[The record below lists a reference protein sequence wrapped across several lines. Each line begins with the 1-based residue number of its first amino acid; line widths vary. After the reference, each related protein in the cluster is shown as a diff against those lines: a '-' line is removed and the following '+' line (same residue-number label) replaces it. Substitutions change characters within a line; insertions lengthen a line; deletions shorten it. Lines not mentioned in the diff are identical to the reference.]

1 MKRKSLGMLT
11 MAALLTTCVAGYAAD
26 KQGWSIEITP
36 YIWAAGLEGD
46 ATINGHETEFEK
58 EVGDLFDAM
67 EVGGSLLTVV
77 QYNRL
82 LLWGQLDGFSLS
94 TDELEVDDRPEG
106 GSLDTDL
113 MLAELAV
120 GVQIDGF
127 AEGQTF
133 DILVG
138 ARMTTLEAEL
148 TTFADGST
156 QSSDVDMVDPM
167 LVLRPSIPIFPS
179 KIKGLT
185 FNPTVA
191 IGGGGD
197 SDLVFELFPQI
208 QYQFADIFV
217 ARLGYRTVG
226 YRFVGEE
233 NEDNEL
239 NIRLAGLT
247 AGGGVKC

>member
-1 MKRKSLGMLT
+1 MKMKKLSMMV
-11 MAALLTTCVAGYAAD
+11 MAALLSTGVAGFAAE
-26 KQGWSIEITP
+26 KGWSFELTP

-46 ATINGHETEFEK
+46 ATINGQETDFEK
-58 EVGDLFDAM
+58 DFSDIVDAV
-67 EVGGSLLTVV
+67 EIGGSLLAVV

-94 TDELEVDDRPEG
+94 TDEMDVEDQPQG
-106 GSLDTDL
+106 GRLDTDL

-120 GVQIDGF
+120 GVQIDGW

-138 ARMTTLEAEL
+138 ARMTSIEADL
-148 TTFADGST
+148 TVYGRGTR
-156 QSSDVDMVDPM
+156 SSDVDLVDPM
-167 LVLRPSIPIFPS
+167 LVVRPSIPIFPS
-179 KIKGLT
+179 KIKGLC
-185 FNPTVA
+185 FNPTLA

-208 QYQFADIFV
+208 QYTFADHFV
-217 ARLGYRTVG
+217 ARVGYRTVG
-226 YRFVGEE
+226 YKFVGDD

-239 NIRLAGLT
+239 NVRLAGLT
-247 AGGGVKC
+247 AGLGVKF